1 MNPGFW
7 RTLRANLSSGL
18 KEAAN
23 SAFRHRYLR
32 ACQRYCPSLELVD
45 LLPHPPGIRAQAVM
59 RDGTLVHDFL
69 VRSSAHT
76 IHICNAP
83 SPAATSAIPI
93 AEYISDRAAEGFNL
107 TRERP

>member
-1 MNPGFW
+1 
-7 RTLRANLSSGL
+7 
-18 KEAAN
+18 
-23 SAFRHRYLR
+23 
-32 ACQRYCPSLELVD
+32 
-45 LLPHPPGIRAQAVM
+45 M